1 MATTAAQDEY
11 NNLFRD
17 KSRRTAHPEDDAA
30 SFLDDNSEDESGAR
44 TPQASSSPPL
54 PTGNYKIPTTRHQ
67 SNTGPKGVITDAQAY
82 RDAARSRPSMNASRT
97 SLHQLPEIETPHWN
111 LQEDIDEEL
120 EDDDGFMQEWRKQ
133 RLAAMSGASKVLGGR
148 QRERS
153 ANRTRFG
160 ALVPVDGPGFLDA
173 VDGSGSVTVVL
184 VFIWDDRVSG
194 HTYLHTGF

>member
-30 SFLDDNSEDESGAR
+30 SFLDDNSDDDSGAR
-44 TPQASSSPPL
+44 TPTASSSPQ

-82 RDAARSRPSMNASRT
+82 RDAARSRPSMTASRT
-97 SLHQLPEIETPHWN
+97 SLQQLPEVETPHWN

-120 EDDDGFMQEWRKQ
+120 EDDDFMQEWRKQ

-148 QRERS
+148 RRERS
-153 ANRTRFG
+153 ANRTHFG
-160 ALVPVDGPGFLDA
+160 GIVPVDGPGFLEA
-173 VDGSGSVTVVL
+173 VDGSGSVTVVV
-184 VFIWDDRVSG
+184 VFIWDDRVSLIMLFG
-194 HTYLHTGF
+194 CWP